1 MTRWVIFTSLLPV
14 YVRSKNLKCS
24 SLSIL
29 LNYLTLAQAP
39 LKPLSALLDGS
50 FKEILDYRIFIQ
62 FFLL

>member
-14 YVRSKNLKCS
+14 YVGSNNLKCS
-24 SLSIL
+24 SLIIL

-39 LKPLSALLDGS
+39 LKLLSALLDRS